1 MSYVQFIQMSPG
13 DIVDLI
19 DKKLEERL
27 KPFHNDLGRQKIEEE
42 LLTIEQTSKFLKI
55 DQSTLWRWTKKGKVK
70 AYSIAGKRYY
80 KRSEIMESLKPVI
93 K

>member
-1 MSYVQFIQMSPG
+1 MSPG

-27 KPFHNDLGRQKIEEE
+27 KAFHNDTGRQKFEEE
-42 LLTIEQTSKFLKI
+42 LLTIEQTTKFLKI

-70 AYSIAGKRYY
+70 AYSIGGKRYY
-80 KRSEIMESLKPVI
+80 KRSEILESLTPVI